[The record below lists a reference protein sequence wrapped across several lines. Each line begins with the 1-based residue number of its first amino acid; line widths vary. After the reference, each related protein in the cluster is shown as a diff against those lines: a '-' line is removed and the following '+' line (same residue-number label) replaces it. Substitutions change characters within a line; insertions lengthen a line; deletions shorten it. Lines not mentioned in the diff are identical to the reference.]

1 MKKILIMGLP
11 GSGKTTFAQEL
22 RRQLQ
27 NKKKSVVWYNA
38 DIIRKLDNNWD
49 FSHEGRIKQAK
60 KMKHL
65 ADTVMTDY
73 VICDFVAPLKEMRD
87 IFEADYVVW
96 MDTISEGRFEDTN
109 KIFEVPLMCHTVKVK
124 DCENT
129 VKAFLKDI
137 LQLK

>member
-1 MKKILIMGLP
+1 MGLP
-11 GSGKTTFAQEL
+11 GSGKTTLAQEL
-22 RRQLQ
+22 RKQLQ

-38 DIIRKLDNNWD
+38 DIIRQLDNNWD

-60 KMKHL
+60 RMKYF

-87 IFEADYVVW
+87 IFQADYVIW

-109 KIFEVPLMCHTVKVK
+109 KLFQSPELGEWDYTVKVK

-129 VKAFLKDI
+129 VKVFLKDI